1 MTLLNILTSYLRKN
15 RLIYGLL
22 GLYLT
27 ALLLNAA
34 GLPVWLP
41 GCPFKATLG
50 VECWGCGLN
59 RAAIAL
65 LSGHLAEAARI
76 NALIFIYMPLIVG
89 YAAYDFYKFY
99 VQSNQNYYGQT

>member
-1 MTLLNILTSYLRKN
+1 MHLLRAIANYILKN
-15 RLIYGLL
+15 WLIYGLL
-22 GLYLT
+22 GLYMA

-34 GLPVWLP
+34 GVPVWLP

-65 LSGHLAEAARI
+65 LSGHVAEAARL
-76 NALIFIYMPLIVG
+76 NALIFVYLPLIVG

>member
-1 MTLLNILTSYLRKN
+1 MTLLNTLTKYFRHN
-15 RLIYGLL
+15 WLIYGLL
-22 GLYLT
+22 GLYLA

-41 GCPFKATLG
+41 GCPIKATLG

-65 LSGHLAEAARI
+65 LSGHVAEAARL
-76 NALIFIYMPLIVG
+76 NALIFVYLPLIVG